1 MSMNEFHRQGI
12 TTNFKEMFRY
22 FLSNEPSTSLG
33 PSEDV
38 LYSTSSINS
47 LYFNL
52 LFDAKFTTVDMEQR
66 VKELVSL
73 YQKKGKL
80 WMWVVPKDSS
90 DDGLIPYLEQHGLSK
105 IGHLAG
111 MAMDLDVLPEKQVL
125 SDQFSITK
133 VQTEEDLK
141 TFFEVAKPANP
152 LTDDD
157 VEGFFTAFRNIGFS
171 DEAPLQSYIGWYDG
185 NPVSTSSVYYGNG
198 IAGIYCV
205 STLSEYRGKGF
216 GAAITAY
223 PLYEA
228 RQKGYKSTIL
238 HATDMGHPVYKKIG
252 FEDYFKMELWS
263 PVS

>member
-1 MSMNEFHRQGI
+1 MYLGKIVELADKKSFYQDTKHPYSQAL
-12 TTNFKEMFRY
+12 
-22 FLSNEPSTSLG
+22 LSAIP
-33 PSEDV
+33 
-38 LYSTSSINS
+38 SIN
-47 LYFNL
+47 
-52 LFDAKFTTVDMEQR
+52 
-66 VKELVSL
+66 
-73 YQKKGKL
+73 
-80 WMWVVPKDSS
+80 
-90 DDGLIPYLEQHGLSK
+90 
-105 IGHLAG
+105 
-111 MAMDLDVLPEKQVL
+111 PEKKKERVIL
-125 SDQFSITK
+125 KGDVPSPLNIPSGCRFHTRCPLATDQFSITK